1 MHNIKSRMFT
11 VLSSLLL
18 AANAQALIVNPPM
31 AIGRVVTVQ
40 MIQPGDGTNLATMFG
55 DAAGS
60 DPRTH

>member
-1 MHNIKSRMFT
+1 MFT

-40 MIQPGDGTNLATMFG
+40 MIQTGDGTNLATMFG